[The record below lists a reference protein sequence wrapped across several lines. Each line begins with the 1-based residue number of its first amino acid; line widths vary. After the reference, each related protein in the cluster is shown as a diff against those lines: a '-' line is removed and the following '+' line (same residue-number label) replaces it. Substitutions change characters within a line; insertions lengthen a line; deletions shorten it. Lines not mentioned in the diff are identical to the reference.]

1 MAVIGIINIYFSHIA
16 QILIKPL
23 SKAKTAFV
31 IGIKVALLLA
41 YATNTVN
48 ASNQTFIETPDSH
61 LANCGTQYAQASLPQ
76 VTTTKPIDLYYL
88 CFDGF
93 AVGYSGVTRTALWS
107 AEHLTRE
114 RIEVA
119 STLERENQFHEESR
133 LPNSVKSSLA
143 DYKKVPYD
151 RGHLAPNAD
160 MATREQQYDSF
171 SLANIVPQD
180 PTHNRNLWKNLET
193 NTRYLAIKNGQ
204 IYVVTGVVFKGNAIK
219 QLNKRILIPTHL
231 YKAIYIPSLGQAGV
245 YYTPNDDSQRVEVI
259 SLNELSKR
267 TGIDSFPEVSAAA
280 KNTAMALPTTAVS
293 QKNPTSSS
301 NHASTN
307 PSHKADTADA
317 NLIIKLITAIIVWLI
332 NLFK

>member
-1 MAVIGIINIYFSHIA
+1 MAVIGIINIHSSHIA

-171 SLANIVPQD
+171 SLANIIPQQPD
-180 PTHNRNLWKNLET
+180 NNRGIWRELESQARLLT
-193 NTRYLAIKNGQ
+193 MRYGEV
-204 IYVVTGVVFKGNAIK
+204 YVVSGTAYLTQPSKSLRGRVLV
-219 QLNKRILIPTHL
+219 PSHL
-231 YKAIYIPSLGQAGV
+231 YKVIYVPTLQQAGV
-245 YYTPNDDSQRVEVI
+245 YFLPNDDSQRVEVI
-259 SLNELSKR
+259 SLAVLNKR
-267 TGIDSFPEVSAAA
+267 VGIVVMPSLANNIQA
-280 KNTAMALPTTAVS
+280 KAMALPLAGSIPSPTDKAAPKANAVEV
-293 QKNPTSSS
+293 
-301 NHASTN
+301 
-307 PSHKADTADA
+307 
-317 NLIIKLITAIIVWLI
+317 IIQ
-332 NLFK
+332 LFKAFANWLMAIFTS